1 MRVFW
6 LLIVCAGLAGCT
18 SARPPEIRRPSEA
31 ERVQIDQALAPLVA
45 ASAICQ
51 GQDPCPIG
59 VGVIQLRRID
69 LAVGPNPPNKFGLTI
84 TAGALGNLQ
93 SSELQAALAHE
104 LGHVQLG
111 HLDSRAERRQMG
123 SPGTAKAS
131 GGGEEGLR
139 RNRAYDR
146 EEEFAADSYAVEL
159 LDRLPGGPGRG
170 CADMLLLLERLDL
183 ELTAPA
189 WSSWLSTHPTPT
201 ARLQAIQAECGKK
214 P

>member
-1 MRVFW
+1 
-6 LLIVCAGLAGCT
+6 
-18 SARPPEIRRPSEA
+18 
-31 ERVQIDQALAPLVA
+31 VQVDQALAPLVM

-59 VGVIQLRRID
+59 VGVIELRRID

-84 TAGALGNLQ
+84 TAGALRSLQ
-93 SSELQAALAHE
+93 PSELQAALAHE

-111 HLDSRAERRQMG
+111 HLDSRGRRRQKE
-123 SPGTAKAS
+123 SPGVAKAS
-131 GGGEEGLR
+131 EGGEEALR
-139 RNRAYDR
+139 RHRAYDR
-146 EEEFAADSYAVEL
+146 AEELAADSYAVEL
-159 LDRLPGGPGRG
+159 LDRLPGSPGRG

>member
-1 MRVFW
+1 V
-6 LLIVCAGLAGCT
+6 
-18 SARPPEIRRPSEA
+18 
-31 ERVQIDQALAPLVA
+31 

-51 GQDPCPIG
+51 GLDPCPIG
-59 VGVIQLRRID
+59 VGVIELRRID

-84 TAGALGNLQ
+84 TVGALRNLQ
-93 SSELQAALAHE
+93 PSELQAALAHE

-111 HLDSRAERRQMG
+111 HLDSRGGRRQME
-123 SPGTAKAS
+123 SPGAAKAS
-131 GGGEEGLR
+131 GGGEDALR

-146 EEEFAADSYAVEL
+146 EEELAADSYAVEL
-159 LDRLPGGPGRG
+159 LDRLPGDPGRG

-201 ARLQAIQAECGKK
+201 TRLQALQAECGKK